1 MKTWIR
7 ALAIGLLVLT
17 AIVTVLMAAAW
28 TVLPLDGVSIRT
40 HGQTYS
46 LDDLEG
52 TKAALFFLL
61 AVAAVVIAVIAALAM
76 VAIGLGLGAL
86 GLIVGLLA
94 TAGSLA
100 LVIAP
105 FALIGWGVWRLFRTR
120 PAPPRVVAAP

>member
-7 ALAIGLLVLT
+7 ALAIGLLILT
-17 AIVTVLMAAAW
+17 AIVTLLMAAAW

-40 HGQTYS
+40 HRETYS
-46 LDDLEG
+46 LGDLEG

-76 VAIGLGLGAL
+76 AVIGICLGAL
-86 GLIVGLLA
+86 GLVVGLLA
-94 TAGSLA
+94 AAGSLA

-105 FALIGWGVWRLFRTR
+105 FALIVWGVWRLFRTR
-120 PAPPRVVAAP
+120 PESPRVVAAP